1 MAARR
6 SAGGGRGVVLLVMIL
21 ADDEV
26 LEEILEAF
34 LELGIT
40 GATVLDAHGMGEIL
54 ARNVPIFAGLRG
66 LFPGAE
72 HSRHLVLSVCDR
84 ARAREA
90 VAILRDIG
98 RLEQRGT
105 GIALTLPVE
114 ETWGLARE
122 L

>member
-1 MAARR
+1 M
-6 SAGGGRGVVLLVMIL
+6 VLLVMIL
-21 ADDEV
+21 PDDEV

-40 GATVLDAHGMGEIL
+40 GATVLDARGMGEIL
-54 ARNVPIFAGLRG
+54 AREVPIFAGLRG

-72 HSRHLVLSVCDR
+72 QSRHLVLSVCDR
-84 ARAREA
+84 DLAGEA

-98 RLEQRGT
+98 RLDQRGT
-105 GIALTLPVE
+105 GVAFTLPVE
-114 ETWGLARE
+114 ATWGLARE